1 MGKHPQSEK
10 CLRSEVLSISLTGLV
25 ASLVSIF
32 VTIETGTS
40 MFHLVGLA
48 EVSLRETK
56 VRVRSALAQVG
67 VRLDGYNITVKI
79 SPAGLRN
86 DGFFDLAIATAVILA
101 FEKKT
106 LPGTVVLGELSLS
119 GGVRPVRGV
128 LPALRG
134 AASKGIQHAIV
145 PRANLAEAAV
155 GASELDVRVAGKLD
169 AVQDYLRGA
178 CELECASVP
187 FRPKQSAALD
197 LSDMR
202 GMASTRRAIE
212 IAAAGQHSILFI
224 GPPGAGI
231 TMASRRIPTILPP
244 MSVDEALEVTSIHS
258 VAGLLNSEQGLAT
271 NRPFRAPHHSV
282 APAGLVGGGEP
293 VRPGEVSLAHGGVL
307 FLDELPEFRRSSLA
321 LLETTLAQGEAVII
335 RGQNRTVF
343 PARPLLVLAT
353 HACPCG
359 FYGDAKRRCTCSVE
373 QIRRHRERV
382 HGPLFERVDMQIV
395 VPPVDVAQVGGK
407 AKGENSETVRN
418 RVVAARTIQRARA
431 GRQKVASSLN
441 TALNEGDLG
450 RIAAPDAQGKRTLEQ
465 AVERLGLSASLRAKV
480 LRVART
486 IADLDGSDIVR
497 APHVA
502 EAVLLAPVF
511 GRG

>member
-25 ASLVSIF
+25 ASLVSIV
-32 VTIETGTS
+32 VTIETGAS
-40 MFHLVGLA
+40 VFQLVGLA
-48 EVSLRETK
+48 EISLRETK

-67 VRLDGYNITVKI
+67 VRLDGHNITVKI
-79 SPAGLRN
+79 SPADLRN

-101 FEKKT
+101 FEKMT

-145 PRANLAEAAV
+145 PRANLAEAAS
-155 GASELDVRVAGKLD
+155 ALELDVRVAGKLD

-178 CELECASVP
+178 CELEGASLP
-187 FRPKQSAALD
+187 FRPKQPAALD
-197 LSDMR
+197 LADMR

-212 IAAAGQHSILFI
+212 IAAAGQHSILLV

-271 NRPFRAPHHSV
+271 NRPFRAPHHTV
-282 APAGLVGGGEP
+282 TPAGLVGGGEP

-382 HGPLFERVDMQIV
+382 RGPLFERVDMQIV
-395 VPPVDVAQVGGK
+395 VPPVDVAQLGGK

-418 RVVAARTIQRARA
+418 RVVAARTIQHARA
-431 GRQKVASSLN
+431 ARQKVAASLN
-441 TALNEGDLG
+441 TALNDRDLE
-450 RIAAPDAQGKRTLEQ
+450 RIAVPDAQGKRTLEQ
-465 AVERLGLSASLRAKV
+465 AVERLGLSASLRTKV

-486 IADLDGSDIVR
+486 IADLDGSEVIR
-497 APHVA
+497 TPHVA

>member
-1 MGKHPQSEK
+1 
-10 CLRSEVLSISLTGLV
+10 
-25 ASLVSIF
+25 
-32 VTIETGTS
+32 
-40 MFHLVGLA
+40 
-48 EVSLRETK
+48 
-56 VRVRSALAQVG
+56 
-67 VRLDGYNITVKI
+67 
-79 SPAGLRN
+79 
-86 DGFFDLAIATAVILA
+86 
-101 FEKKT
+101 
-106 LPGTVVLGELSLS
+106 
-119 GGVRPVRGV
+119 
-128 LPALRG
+128 
-134 AASKGIQHAIV
+134 
-145 PRANLAEAAV
+145 
-155 GASELDVRVAGKLD
+155 
-169 AVQDYLRGA
+169 
-178 CELECASVP
+178 
-187 FRPKQSAALD
+187 
-197 LSDMR
+197 
-202 GMASTRRAIE
+202 
-212 IAAAGQHSILFI
+212 
-224 GPPGAGI
+224 
-231 TMASRRIPTILPP
+231 

-293 VRPGEVSLAHGGVL
+293 VRPGEVSQAHGGVL

-321 LLETTLAQGEAVII
+321 LLETTLAQGEAVVI

-382 HGPLFERVDMQIV
+382 RGPLFEQVDMQIV
-395 VPPVDVAQVGGK
+395 VPPVDVAQLGGK

-418 RVVAARTIQRARA
+418 RVVAARTIQHARA
-431 GRQKVASSLN
+431 ARQKVASSLN
-441 TALNEGDLG
+441 TALNDRELE

-465 AVERLGLSASLRAKV
+465 AVERLGLSASLRTKV

-486 IADLDGSDIVR
+486 IADLDGSEVIR

-511 GRG
+511 ARG